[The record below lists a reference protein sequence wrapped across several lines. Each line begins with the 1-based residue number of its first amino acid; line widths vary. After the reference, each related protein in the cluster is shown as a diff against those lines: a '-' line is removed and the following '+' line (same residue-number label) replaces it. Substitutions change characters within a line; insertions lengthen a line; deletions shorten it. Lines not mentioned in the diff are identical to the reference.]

1 MTRDTLP
8 ADVAFTVFLGT
19 FDPVQF
25 SDEEWRL
32 YQYLRLLNEP
42 MPNARRAA

>member
-1 MTRDTLP
+1 MSRDVSS

-19 FDPVQF
+19 FDPAQF

-32 YQYLRLLNEP
+32 YQYLRSLMDPIP
-42 MPNARRAA
+42 MRRTA